1 MTLDELKAEAKKLG
15 YHLVKNTPKIT
26 LLPCPI
32 CGRKLT
38 CEWQN
43 CVTGKFFRQCKCCD
57 SFDGYGAKT
66 SNGAKLGWNEAVKKY
81 NKNKEKKKNEDSV
94 Y

>member
-15 YHLVKNTPKIT
+15 YHLVKNTPKIS

-32 CGRKLT
+32 GGRKLT
-38 CEWQN
+38 YEWQN
-43 CVTGKFFRQCKCCD
+43 CVTGKFFRQCKCCE

-81 NKNKEKKKNEDSV
+81 NKNKENQ
-94 Y
+94 